1 MYAERKGWALDSV
14 EVRLRHGRIHAKDC
28 EDCETKEGMLDEIQS
43 QIHLEG
49 DLDEVQRNRL
59 LEIAT
64 RCPVHRTLTSE
75 IKIRCLID
83 CARSGSKQGPWW
95 QESKFAATLWVKRK
109 GKDFLFQYS
118 LVFAPFQSGLHHVDP
133 CPLDPGER
141 IQKVVRTRGRSEP
154 CPKRTTPCRM
164 TMVLIDQARGLV
176 QPLSSPGI
184 LTSRFS
190 PEGDKWIPHEVLSKH
205 WVRSH

>member
-14 EVRLRHGRIHAKDC
+14 EVRLRHGRIHARDC

-75 IKIRCLID
+75 IKIRT
-83 CARSGSKQGPWW
+83 SG
-95 QESKFAATLWVKRK
+95 V
-109 GKDFLFQYS
+109 
-118 LVFAPFQSGLHHVDP
+118 
-133 CPLDPGER
+133 
-141 IQKVVRTRGRSEP
+141 
-154 CPKRTTPCRM
+154 
-164 TMVLIDQARGLV
+164 
-176 QPLSSPGI
+176 
-184 LTSRFS
+184 
-190 PEGDKWIPHEVLSKH
+190 
-205 WVRSH
+205 